1 MKGTSMKRAENF
13 TLIELL
19 IVIAIIAILAGLL
32 LPALNSA
39 RQTARSAACK
49 NNLKQLGLAMAQYD
63 QLFGRLPA
71 GLDEANDYPENQKNW
86 MGKLWAAKLI
96 SVEKESGSGANF
108 GNARI
113 LRCMEPKISYGM
125 ITSLARLDGVTSGGD
140 QYQNY
145 ANHYLNSARIPR
157 PASRYLLVESDWGR
171 PVIPSPDR
179 HYYQVHGPGGSTE
192 LRPGGVWLPGGYC
205 NVEYLDG
212 HVAQISYTIKTS
224 TGAGWRIYGVGI
236 GWLE

>member
-1 MKGTSMKRAENF
+1 MKRAENF

-63 QLFGRLPA
+63 QLFRRLPA

-96 SVEKESGSGANF
+96 PVEKESSAGANF
-108 GNARI
+108 GNAKL
-113 LRCMEPKISYGM
+113 LRCMDPEISYAM
-125 ITSLARLDGVTSGGD
+125 ISSLSKLEGISGGD
-140 QYQNY
+140 QYQNF
-145 ANHYLNSARIPR
+145 ADHYVNLARITR
-157 PASRYLLVESDWGR
+157 PSIRYLIVESNWGR
-171 PVIPSPDR
+171 PVVPSGDR

-192 LRPGGVWLPGGYC
+192 LRSGGVWLPGGNC
-205 NVEYLDG
+205 NVEFLDG
-212 HVAQISYTIKTS
+212 HVGEIPYAIKTNTEHAS
-224 TGAGWRIYGVGI
+224 AVRRPEPEHDSSG
-236 GWLE
+236 